1 MSNLD
6 LKNDL
11 PHLPVVTSPA
21 SCLVLVRSRAT
32 MQRAATIARG
42 SLRSA
47 RQLETRA
54 RRPTGARRLSAEAS
68 KYEIRAQ
75 PAPGVPFHVA
85 IPVHNIDEAKA
96 FYGGILGCEEGR
108 SSAKWQ
114 DYAMHGHQ
122 VVVHWVGEDYRCQD
136 YVNPVDGDEVPV
148 PHYGLQMPTLE
159 AWEAIVARVN
169 AAKIPWVIE
178 PTLRFEG
185 EPGEQWTCFFKDPS
199 GNNLE
204 FKHMSNP
211 EWLFA
216 KYNVAD
222 G

>member
-1 MSNLD
+1 
-6 LKNDL
+6 
-11 PHLPVVTSPA
+11 
-21 SCLVLVRSRAT
+21 
-32 MQRAATIARG
+32 
-42 SLRSA
+42 
-47 RQLETRA
+47 
-54 RRPTGARRLSAEAS
+54 
-68 KYEIRAQ
+68 
-75 PAPGVPFHVA
+75 
-85 IPVHNIDEAKA
+85 
-96 FYGGILGCEEGR
+96 
-108 SSAKWQ
+108 
-114 DYAMHGHQ
+114 MHGHQ